1 MLWKHWSLSEL
12 QSYLSEFDSTLLD
25 RLERI
30 LPALDVHGYDPTQ
43 LFLKKNMV
51 KVIEAFAP
59 SDCFRSKNFMRT
71 CLDRL
76 PPDELAELAE
86 AVGAGTDSET
96 FDDRREAIVAMNW
109 SDQQFAHSFTEHFHL
124 PDHFLTPEPA
134 HVPHSEDFSIPTE
147 DEPVRCV
154 SVYKPLKD
162 YQFHVYSDALEK
174 LRIERSR
181 FIIQMPTGSG
191 KTRTAMEFITRFID
205 DAPDDV
211 IVVWLA
217 HSEELCEQAF
227 QCFKEVWVHVATRKL
242 RACRAWGSHSIPAS
256 YDLSMFFVGG
266 FQKLSSELKKSP
278 ELFHALRSRVGL
290 IVIDEAHKTIAPTYK
305 KVVQNLISDAAHVVG
320 LTATPGRTII
330 EETQELASFY
340 FEDMVGISTLDN
352 QSVTSM
358 LRDRKVLSKLVREPI
373 ITSSTYKLTPA
384 QRSRLEQDF
393 DFPKGFLDK
402 IAEDDV
408 RNIEIMKK
416 LMRECEEGKSVLF
429 FACSVKH
436 SQFITALLIYFGY
449 AAAHVD
455 GSTDSARRAEIIDHF
470 RNGSLQVLSNF
481 GVLSTGFDA
490 PNTDV
495 VFIARPTNSVVLY
508 GQMIGRGLRGPAI
521 GGTASCKLIDVRDN
535 IIGFGDQD
543 RVYRYFEDYWFDQLE

>member
-1 MLWKHWSLSEL
+1 MLWKYWSLSEL

-30 LPALDVHGYDPTQ
+30 LPALEIHDYDPAQ
-43 LFLKKNMV
+43 LFLKKNIV

-59 SDCFRSKNFMRT
+59 SNCFRNKSFMRI
-71 CLDRL
+71 CLDHL
-76 PPDELAELAE
+76 PPDELAGLAE
-86 AVGAGTDSET
+86 AVDAVTEAET
-96 FDDRREAIVAMNW
+96 FDDRREAILAMNW
-109 SDQQFAHSFTEHFHL
+109 SDRQFARSFIDHFHL
-124 PDHFLTPEPA
+124 PDHFLVPEPA
-134 HVPHSEDFSIPTE
+134 HIPPSEDFTVPTA
-147 DEPVRCV
+147 DAPVQCA
-154 SVYKPLKD
+154 SAYKPLKEF
-162 YQFHVYSDALEK
+162 QFHVYSDALEK
-174 LRIERSR
+174 LGIERSR

-205 DAPDDV
+205 AAPPDV

-242 RACRAWGSHSIPAS
+242 RACRAWGNHSIPAS
-256 YDLSMFFVGG
+256 YDLSMFIVAG
-266 FQKLSSELKKSP
+266 FQKLHGELKKFP

-290 IVIDEAHKTIAPTYK
+290 IVVDEAHKTIAPTYK
-305 KVVQNLISDAAHVVG
+305 RVIQNLINDTTHVVG

-330 EETQELASFY
+330 EETHELAAFY
-340 FEDMVGISTLDN
+340 FADMVGINPPDN
-352 QSVTSM
+352 QSVISM
-358 LRDRKVLSKLVREPI
+358 LRDRKILSMLIREPI
-373 ITSSTYKLTPA
+373 ITTFTYKLTSA
-384 QRSRLEQDF
+384 QRRRLEQDF

-402 IAEDDV
+402 VAEDDV
-408 RNIEIMKK
+408 RNIEIMKN
-416 LMRECEEGKSVLF
+416 LMRECEEGRTILF

-455 GSTDSARRAEIIDHF
+455 GSTDSPRRAEVIDDF
-470 RNGSLQVLSNF
+470 KKGRIQVLSNF

-508 GQMIGRGLRGPAI
+508 AQMIGRGLRGPAI

-543 RVYRYFEDYWFDQLE
+543 RVYRYFEEYWFDQFE

>member
-1 MLWKHWSLSEL
+1 MLWNYWSLSEL
-12 QSYLSEFDSTLLD
+12 QSYLSEFDCTLLD
-25 RLERI
+25 RLEGI
-30 LPALDVHGYDPTQ
+30 LPALEIHDYDPTQ

-59 SDCFRSKNFMRT
+59 SDCFRSKSFMRT
-71 CLDRL
+71 CLDHL

-86 AVGAGTDSET
+86 AVGAGTDAET
-96 FDDRREAIVAMNW
+96 FDDRREAIVAKNW
-109 SDQQFAHSFTEHFHL
+109 SDQQFARSFIDHFHL
-124 PDHFLTPEPA
+124 ADHFLAPEPA
-134 HVPHSEDFSIPTE
+134 HIPHFEDFTVPTA
-147 DEPVRCV
+147 DAPVQCG
-154 SVYKPLKD
+154 SAYKPLKD

-174 LRIERSR
+174 LGIERSR

-205 DAPDDV
+205 AAPPNV

-242 RACRAWGSHSIPAS
+242 RAYRAWSNHSMPAS
-256 YDLSMFFVGG
+256 YDLSMFIVGG
-266 FQKLSSELKKSP
+266 FQKLHAEIKKFP
-278 ELFHALRSRVGL
+278 EVFHALRSRVGL
-290 IVIDEAHKTIAPTYK
+290 IVVDEAHKTIAPTYK
-305 KVVQNLISDAAHVVG
+305 RVIQNLINDTAHVVG

-330 EETQELASFY
+330 EETHELAEFY
-340 FEDMVGISTLDN
+340 FADMVGINAPDN

-358 LRDRKVLSKLVREPI
+358 LRDRKILSKLIREPI
-373 ITSSTYKLTPA
+373 IASSTYKLTSA
-384 QRSRLEQDF
+384 QRRRLEQDF
-393 DFPKGFLDK
+393 DFPRAFLDK
-402 IAEDDV
+402 VAEDDV

-416 LMRECEEGKSVLF
+416 LIRECEEGRNILF

-455 GSTDSARRAEIIDHF
+455 GSTDSARRVEIIDHF
-470 RNGSLQVLSNF
+470 KKGRIQVLSNY

-543 RVYRYFEDYWFDQLE
+543 RLYRYFEDYWFDQFE